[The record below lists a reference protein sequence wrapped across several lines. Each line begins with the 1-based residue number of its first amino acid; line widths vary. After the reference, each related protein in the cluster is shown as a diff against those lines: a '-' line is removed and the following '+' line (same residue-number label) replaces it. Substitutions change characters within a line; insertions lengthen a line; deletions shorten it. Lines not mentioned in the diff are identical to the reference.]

1 MIDQK
6 PNDRNGFST
15 LTQTGGL
22 ILLLALATQ
31 FAACTRGSVV
41 RDDKKAAAISATDQV
56 RDFDVQMLDG
66 PKIKLSELTAQNKV
80 IVFDFWASWCG
91 PCKIEIPH
99 LVELQKDYKDKG
111 VEVVGLVIQDT
122 EDKIRAFTKEMPMNY
137 RIGFAA
143 PGMFE
148 AFSGGYSGIPQ
159 TLIFDRSGK
168 LIKHMKGIPRDPAA
182 LRSMLRDSV
191 DKALQQS

>member
-1 MIDQK
+1 MIFKMQ
-6 PNDRNGFST
+6 NERNSFGT
-15 LTQTGGL
+15 LTRAGSL
-22 ILLLALATQ
+22 VMILALAAQLT
-31 FAACTRGSVV
+31 ACSKGSVV
-41 RDDKKAAAISATDQV
+41 KDDRKTSAVTSTDQL
-56 RDFDVQMLDG
+56 RDFEVQMLDG
-66 PKIKLSELTAQNKV
+66 PKVRLSELTAQNKV

-111 VEVVGLVIQDT
+111 VEVVGLVIQDS
-122 EDKIRAFTKEMPMNY
+122 EDKIRAFMHEMPMNY
-137 RIGFAA
+137 RIGFAGE
-143 PGMFE
+143 GMFE

-168 LIKHMKGIPRDPAA
+168 LIKHMKGIPRDPST